1 MVRNDDLMDVNPYGM
16 QRGRS
21 LSQRGRCTDR
31 RGVFLPLFTSAKIS
45 YTVQMAKTVDDK
57 KIIYTMDRVSRAYG
71 TKVVLKDISISYY
84 YGAKI
89 GVIGENG
96 AGKSSLFKILAGAD
110 TDFTGETH
118 LLPGYTLGYLEQ
130 EPQLQSGKTVRET
143 VMEGV
148 KPVTDLLAE
157 FDAVNEAFSDPDA
170 DFDKLCARQAE
181 LQEKLDAADAWNL
194 DANLEL
200 AMDALRCPP
209 PDQTVDVLSGGE
221 RRRVALCRL
230 LLQQPDILL
239 LDEPTNHLD
248 AETVAWLERHLC
260 DYKGTI
266 IAITHDRYFLDNV
279 AGWILEM
286 DRGEG
291 YPFKG
296 NYSAWLEA
304 KEKRLALEEKQ
315 ASVRQRE
322 MKEELEWIHAGA
334 KGRQAKHKE
343 HITKYEALLAEE
355 SKRVQLRDSQISI
368 PAGPRLGSLV
378 IEADKITKSFGDR
391 LLFENLSFSIPAGA
405 VVGIVGPNGAG
416 KTTLFKMI
424 ATAAGQAVTLADG
437 SEGQEKPDSG
447 TIRTGETVKLVYVDQ
462 MRSKLDPNKTVLE
475 MLSGGAD
482 LVKLGAVDEK
492 GRPVNG
498 ALREVNAHAYCSWFN
513 FSGPEQ
519 NKKISVLSGGEK
531 NRLNMGMMF
540 KEAGNVLLLDEPT
553 NDLDIATTRS
563 LEEAISQFAGCVL
576 VISHDRYFLDRICT
590 HILAFENNSEVR
602 WFEGSWSE
610 YAEWKR
616 KVLGEDAERPHK
628 TMYRKLTRQ

>member
-1 MVRNDDLMDVNPYGM
+1 
-16 QRGRS
+16 
-21 LSQRGRCTDR
+21 
-31 RGVFLPLFTSAKIS
+31 
-45 YTVQMAKTVDDK
+45 MAKTFDDK

-96 AGKSSLFKILAGAD
+96 AGKSSLFKIFAGID
-110 TDFTGETH
+110 KDYTGETK
-118 LLPGYTLGYLEQ
+118 LLPGYSMGYLEQ
-130 EPQLQSGKTVRET
+130 EPYLEPGKTVLE
-143 VMEGV
+143 VVKEGV
-148 KPVTDLLAE
+148 KPITDLLEE
-157 FDAVNEAFSDPDA
+157 FDKVNEAFGDPDA

-181 LQEKLDAADAWNL
+181 IQEKLDAADAWNL

-209 PDQTVDVLSGGE
+209 GDQVVDVLSGGE

-230 LLQQPDILL
+230 LLQKPDILL

-248 AETVAWLERHLC
+248 AETVAWLERHLK
-260 DYKGTI
+260 DYPGTI

-296 NYSAWLEA
+296 NYSEWLEA

-315 ASVRQRE
+315 ASTRRRE
-322 MKEELEWIHAGA
+322 MQEELEWIHAGA

-355 SKRVQLRDSQISI
+355 SKRVQLKDTQISI

-378 IEADKITKSFGDR
+378 IDAEKLTKSFDEK
-391 LLFENLSFSIPAGA
+391 LLFENLDFHIPAGS

-424 ATAAGQAVTLADG
+424 ASAAGQEIELPDG
-437 SEGQEKPDSG
+437 KMGKETPDSG
-447 TIRTGETVKLVYVDQ
+447 SIKVGNTVKLVYVDQ
-462 MRSKLDPNKTVLE
+462 MRSKLDPNKTIYE
-475 MLSGGAD
+475 MLSGGSD
-482 LVKLGAVDEK
+482 LVRLGAVDEK

-498 ALREVNAHAYCSWFN
+498 AVREINAHAYCSWFN
-513 FSGPEQ
+513 FNSAEQ

-553 NDLDIATTRS
+553 NDLDITTTRS
-563 LEEAISQFAGCVL
+563 LEEAINSFAGVVM

-590 HILAFENNSEVR
+590 HILAFENNSEVH
-602 WFEGSWSE
+602 FVEGSWSD
-610 YAEWKR
+610 YVEWK
-616 KVLGEDAERPHK
+616 KTVLGVDDDIPHK
-628 TMYRKLTRQ
+628 TIYRKLTR

>member
-1 MVRNDDLMDVNPYGM
+1 
-16 QRGRS
+16 
-21 LSQRGRCTDR
+21 
-31 RGVFLPLFTSAKIS
+31 
-45 YTVQMAKTVDDK
+45 MAKTFDDK

-96 AGKSSLFKILAGAD
+96 AGKSSLFKIFAGID
-110 TDFTGETH
+110 KDYTGETK
-118 LLPGYTLGYLEQ
+118 LLPGYSMGYLEQ
-130 EPQLQSGKTVRET
+130 EPYLELGKTVLE
-143 VMEGV
+143 VVKEGV
-148 KPVTDLLAE
+148 KPITDLLAE
-157 FDAVNEAFSDPDA
+157 FDKVNEAFGDPDA

-181 LQEKLDAADAWNL
+181 IQEKLDAADAWNL

-209 PDQTVDVLSGGE
+209 GDQVVDVLSGGE

-230 LLQQPDILL
+230 LLQKPDILL

-248 AETVAWLERHLC
+248 AETVAWLERHLK
-260 DYKGTI
+260 DYPGTI

-296 NYSAWLEA
+296 NYSEWLEA

-315 ASVRQRE
+315 ASTRRRE
-322 MKEELEWIHAGA
+322 MQEELEWIHAGA

-355 SKRVQLRDSQISI
+355 SKRVQLKDTQISI
-368 PAGPRLGSLV
+368 PAGPRLGSVV
-378 IEADKITKSFGDR
+378 IDAEKLTKSFDDK
-391 LLFENLSFSIPAGA
+391 LLFENLDFHIPAGS

-424 ATAAGQAVTLADG
+424 ASAAGQEIELPDG
-437 SEGQEKPDSG
+437 KMGKELPDSG
-447 TIRTGETVKLVYVDQ
+447 SIKVGDTVKLVYVDQ
-462 MRSKLDPNKTVLE
+462 MRSKLDPNKTIYE
-475 MLSGGAD
+475 MLSGGSD

-492 GRPVNG
+492 GRAVNG
-498 ALREVNAHAYCSWFN
+498 AVREINAHAYCSWFN
-513 FSGPEQ
+513 FNSAEQ

-540 KEAGNVLLLDEPT
+540 KEAGNVLMLDEPT
-553 NDLDIATTRS
+553 NDLDITTTRS
-563 LEEAISQFAGCVL
+563 LEEAINSFAGVVL

-590 HILAFENNSEVR
+590 HILAFENNSEVH
-602 WFEGSWSE
+602 FVEGSWSD
-610 YAEWKR
+610 YVEWR
-616 KVLGEDAERPHK
+616 KNVLGIDDDVPHK
-628 TMYRKLTRQ
+628 TVYRKLTR

>member
-1 MVRNDDLMDVNPYGM
+1 
-16 QRGRS
+16 
-21 LSQRGRCTDR
+21 
-31 RGVFLPLFTSAKIS
+31 
-45 YTVQMAKTVDDK
+45 MAKTVDDK

-84 YGAKI
+84 LGAKI

-96 AGKSSLFKILAGAD
+96 AGKSSLFKIFAGID
-110 TDFTGETH
+110 KDYTGETR
-118 LLPGYTLGYLEQ
+118 LLDGYTMGYLEQ
-130 EPQLQSGKTVRET
+130 EPQLEAGKTVKEI

-148 KPVTDLLAE
+148 KPITDLLAE
-157 FDAVNEAFSDPDA
+157 FDKVNEAFGDPDA
-170 DFDKLCARQAE
+170 DYDKLGARQAE
-181 LQEKLDAADAWNL
+181 LQEKLDACDAWNL

-209 PDQTVDVLSGGE
+209 PEQVVDVLSGGE

-248 AETVAWLERHLC
+248 AETVAWLERHLQQ
-260 DYKGTI
+260 YKGTV

-296 NYSAWLEA
+296 NYTAWLEA

-315 ASVRQRE
+315 ASVRARE
-322 MKEELEWIHAGA
+322 MKEELDWIHAGA

-343 HITKYEALLAEE
+343 HITKYEQLLAEE
-355 SKRVQLRDSQISI
+355 NKRIKLRDNEISI
-368 PAGPRLGSLV
+368 PAGPRLGGSV
-378 IEADKITKSFGDR
+378 IDVEKLTKSFDDR
-391 LLFENLSFSIPAGA
+391 VLFENLDFHIPAGA
-405 VVGIVGPNGAG
+405 VVGIIGPNGAG
-416 KTTLFKMI
+416 KTTLFKML
-424 ATAAGQAVTLADG
+424 ASAAGQKVLLPDG
-437 SEGQEKPDSG
+437 SEGEEKPDSG
-447 TIRTGETVKLVYVDQ
+447 EIKIGSTVKLVYVDQ
-462 MRSKLDPNKTVLE
+462 MRSKLDPNKTVWE
-475 MLSGGAD
+475 TLSGGAD

-498 ALREVNAHAYCSWFN
+498 TVREVNSRAYCSWFN
-513 FSGPEQ
+513 FNGPEQ
-519 NKKISVLSGGEK
+519 SKKVSVLSGGEK
-531 NRLNMGMMF
+531 NRLNMGLMF

-563 LEEAISQFAGCVL
+563 LEQAINEFAGCVL

-590 HILAFENNSEVR
+590 HILAFENNSEVQ
-602 WFEGSWSE
+602 WFEGSWSD
-610 YAEWKR
+610 YAEWRR
-616 KVLGEDAERPHK
+616 KQLGDDADRPHK
-628 TMYRKLTRQ
+628 TVYRKLVR

>member
-1 MVRNDDLMDVNPYGM
+1 M
-16 QRGRS
+16 
-21 LSQRGRCTDR
+21 C
-31 RGVFLPLFTSAKIS
+31 
-45 YTVQMAKTVDDK
+45 MAKTFDDK

-96 AGKSSLFKILAGAD
+96 AGKSSLFKIFAGID
-110 TDFTGETH
+110 TDYTGETK
-118 LLPGYTLGYLEQ
+118 LLPGYTMGYLEQ
-130 EPQLQSGKTVRET
+130 EPQLEAGKTVMEI
-143 VMEGV
+143 VKEGV
-148 KPVTDLLAE
+148 KPITDLLAE
-157 FDAVNEAFSDPDA
+157 FDKVNEAFGDVDA

-209 PDQTVDVLSGGE
+209 AEQTVDTLSGGE

-248 AETVAWLERHLC
+248 AETVAWLERHLK

-296 NYSAWLEA
+296 NYSEWLEA
-304 KEKRLALEEKQ
+304 KQKRLALEEKQ

-322 MKEELEWIHAGA
+322 MLQELEWIHAGA

-355 SKRVQLRDSQISI
+355 SSRIKLKDTQISI
-368 PAGPRLGSLV
+368 PAGPRLGNVV
-378 IEADKITKSFGDR
+378 INAEKLTKSFGDK
-391 LLFENLSFSIPAGA
+391 LLFENLDFSIPAGA

-424 ATAAGQAVTLADG
+424 AEAAGQGTG
-437 SEGQEKPDSG
+437 EKPDSG
-447 TIRTGETVKLVYVDQ
+447 TIKIGETVKLVYVDQ
-462 MRSKLDPNKTVLE
+462 MREKLDPNKTVYE

-498 ALREVNAHAYCSWFN
+498 ALREINAHAYCSWFN
-513 FSGPEQ
+513 FNGPEQ

-553 NDLDIATTRS
+553 NDLDITTTRS
-563 LEEAISQFAGCVL
+563 LEEAINGFAGVVL
-576 VISHDRYFLDRICT
+576 VVSHDRYFLDRICT
-590 HILAFENNSEVR
+590 HILAFENNSEVKF
-602 WFEGSWSE
+602 FEGNWSE
-610 YAEWKR
+610 YVEWKK
-616 KVLGEDAERPHK
+616 KVLGIDSEIPHK
-628 TMYRKLTRQ
+628 TVYRKLTR